1 MRVALLQ
8 INPTVGDLEGNV
20 ALMVDAARQAQ
31 ARGARLAV
39 FPELSL
45 YGYPPRDLLDL
56 PGLTVDARAR
66 RQDLARQLPPELPV
80 IAGCLDPAPV
90 GARHPVHN
98 AAALLRAGRVEAMA
112 HKQLLPTYDVFDE
125 DRYFEPGKGATV
137 VEVDGMR
144 FGIVI
149 CEDAW
154 NDVDTPLRKHYDQN
168 PVQQCVQ
175 NGADAIV
182 HVSASPFTLRKL
194 KLRSRMLARVAA
206 HHRRP
211 FLFVNQVGGND
222 ELLFD
227 GSSTVFGPD
236 GSVWAR
242 ARVFAEDL
250 LVCDL
255 APGGPLAP
263 LCGQDAEA
271 ALLGLALGVH
281 DYVGKCGF
289 TRAVLGLSGGVD
301 SSLVACIA
309 ARALGP
315 QNVLAVAMPSRYSS
329 EGSLRDAEALT
340 AALGI
345 DLRIVS
351 IDAIFQRYLD
361 ELGPALEQL
370 GPAAAQDTTFENL
383 QARIRGAVLM
393 AVANRTG
400 SLVLNTG
407 NKSEIA
413 AGYCTLYG
421 DAVGALAVIG
431 DLSKTRVYEVARE
444 VNRQAGRAVIPETVL
459 TKAPSA
465 ELRPDQTDQD
475 TLPPYDVL
483 DSILRRLVEKGES
496 PAEVIAGGQDAA
508 TVRRVVALVVGSEHK
523 RRQMPP
529 ALIVTDK
536 AFGPGRRYPIA
547 QRFRG

>member
-8 INPTVGDLEGNV
+8 INPTVGDLEGN
-20 ALMVDAARQAQ
+20 AARMVDAARQAL

-56 PGLTVDARAR
+56 PGFIVDARAR
-66 RQDLARQLPPELPV
+66 LQDLARQLPPELPV
-80 IAGCLDPAPV
+80 IAGCLDPAPA
-90 GARHPVHN
+90 GARRPVHN
-98 AAALLRAGRVEAMA
+98 AAALLRGGSVVAVA

-137 VEVDGMR
+137 VEVDGKR

-154 NDVDTPLRKHYDQN
+154 NDVDTPLRKRYDQN
-168 PVQQCVQ
+168 PVQQCVEG
-175 NGADAIV
+175 GADAIV

-194 KLRSRMLARVAA
+194 KLRPRMLARVAA

-227 GSSTVFGPD
+227 GGSTVFGPD
-236 GSVWAR
+236 GTVWAR
-242 ARVFAEDL
+242 ARAFEEDI

-271 ALLGLALGVH
+271 ALLGLSLGVR
-281 DYVGKCGF
+281 DYVRKCGF
-289 TRAVLGLSGGVD
+289 TRAVLGLSGGID

-309 ARALGP
+309 TRALGP
-315 QNVLAVAMPSRYSS
+315 ENVLAVAMPTRYSS
-329 EGSLRDAEALT
+329 EGSLRDAEAL
-340 AALGI
+340 AASLGI
-345 DLRIVS
+345 ELRVFS
-351 IDAIFQRYLD
+351 IDAIFQSYLD
-361 ELGPALEQL
+361 ELAPVLEQIGPASAE
-370 GPAAAQDTTFENL
+370 DTTFENL

-393 AVANRTG
+393 ALANRSG
-400 SLVLNTG
+400 YLVLNTG

-444 VNRQAGRAVIPETVL
+444 VNRQAGRPIVPETVL

-475 TLPPYDVL
+475 SLPPYEVL
-483 DSILRRLVEKGES
+483 DEILRRLVEKGES
-496 PAEVIAGGQDAA
+496 PAEVIVGGQDAA
-508 TVRRVVALVVGSEHK
+508 VVRQAARLIFVSEHK

>member
-1 MRVALLQ
+1 MRIALLQ
-8 INPTVGDLEGNV
+8 INPTVGDLEGN
-20 ALMVDAARQAQ
+20 AARMVEAAREAE
-31 ARGARLAV
+31 ARGAGLAV

-56 PGLTVDARAR
+56 PGFTVDARAR
-66 RQDLARQLPPELPV
+66 LQDLARQLPPELPV
-80 IAGCLDPAPV
+80 IAGCLDPTPV
-90 GARHPVHN
+90 GARRPVHN
-98 AAALLRAGRVEAMA
+98 AAALLRAGRVEAVA

-137 VEVDGMR
+137 VEVGGMR

-154 NDVDTPLRKHYDQN
+154 NDVDTPLRQRYDQN
-168 PVQQCVQ
+168 PVQQCVED
-175 NGADAIV
+175 GADAIV
-182 HVSASPFTLRKL
+182 HISASPFTLRKL
-194 KLRSRMLARVAA
+194 KMRPRMLARVAA

-211 FLFVNQVGGND
+211 LIFVNQVGGND

-242 ARVFAEDL
+242 ARVFEEDI

-255 APGGPLAP
+255 APGGPLASQ
-263 LCGQDAEA
+263 CGQDREA
-271 ALLGLALGVH
+271 ALLALTTGVR
-281 DYVGKCGF
+281 DYAHKCGF
-289 TRAVLGLSGGVD
+289 DRVVLGLSGGID
-301 SSLVACIA
+301 SELVACIA

-315 QNVLAVAMPSRYSS
+315 QNVLGLAMPTRYSS
-329 EGSLRDAEALT
+329 QGSLQDAEALT

-345 DLRIVS
+345 ELRVIS

-361 ELGPALEQL
+361 ELGPVLDQID
-370 GPAAAQDTTFENL
+370 PAPARDTTFENL

-393 AVANRTG
+393 AVANRSG
-400 SLVLNTG
+400 RLVLNTG

-431 DLSKTRVYEVARE
+431 DLSKTLVYEVARE
-444 VNRQAGRAVIPETVL
+444 VNRQAGRPVIPENVF

-465 ELRPDQTDQD
+465 ELRPGQTDQD
-475 TLPPYDVL
+475 SLPPYGLL
-483 DSILRRLVEKGES
+483 DAILHRLVEKGES
-496 PAEVIAGGQDAA
+496 PAEVIAGGLEASA
-508 TVRRVVALVVGSEHK
+508 VRQVAALVVASEHK

-547 QRFRG
+547 QRYRG

>member
-8 INPTVGDLEGNV
+8 LNPTVGDLEGN
-20 ALMVDAARQAQ
+20 ASRMVDAARQALAQ
-31 ARGARLAV
+31 GARLAV

-56 PGLTVDARAR
+56 PGFVVDARAR
-66 RQDLARQLPPELPV
+66 LQDLARRIPPELPV
-80 IAGCLDPAPV
+80 IAGCLDLAPA
-90 GARHPVHN
+90 GARRPVHN
-98 AAALLRAGRVEAMA
+98 AAALLRGGSVVAVA

-137 VEVDGMR
+137 VEVDGKR

-154 NDVDTPLRKHYDQN
+154 NDVDTPLRIRYEQN
-168 PVQQCVQ
+168 PVQQCVEA
-175 NGADAIV
+175 GADVIV

-194 KLRSRMLARVAA
+194 RMRPRMLAGIAA

-211 FLFVNQVGGND
+211 LLFVNQVGGND

-227 GSSTVFGPD
+227 GSSTLFGAD

-242 ARVFAEDL
+242 ARVFEEDI

-263 LCGQDAEA
+263 QCERDAQA
-271 ALLGLALGVH
+271 ALLGLATGVR
-281 DYVGKCGF
+281 DYALKCGF
-289 TRAVLGLSGGVD
+289 SRAVLGLSGGID
-301 SSLVACIA
+301 SALVACIT

-315 QNVLAVAMPSRYSS
+315 QNVLALAMPTRYSS

-345 DLRIVS
+345 ELRVVS
-351 IDAIFQRYLD
+351 IDALFQRYLD
-361 ELGPALEQL
+361 ELGPVLEQIS
-370 GPAAAQDTTFENL
+370 PAAAEDTTFENL
-383 QARIRGAVLM
+383 QARIRGTVLM
-393 AVANRTG
+393 AVANRSG
-400 SLVLNTG
+400 RLVLNTG

-431 DLSKTRVYEVARE
+431 DLSKTRVYDVARE
-444 VNRQAGRAVIPETVL
+444 VNRQAGRAVIPESVL

-465 ELRPDQTDQD
+465 ELRPGQTDQD
-475 TLPPYDVL
+475 SLPAYGLL
-483 DSILRRLVEKGES
+483 DAILNRLVVKGES
-496 PAEVIAGGQDAA
+496 PTEVIAGGMEA
-508 TVRRVVALVVGSEHK
+508 TAVRRVAGLIFESEHK